1 MKNFIK
7 GVLSLSIMLLMAGIF
22 TMVPSFVNK
31 ISKETSQTELTTATD
46 DEALANSDVSALS
59 TDSLDDKIYNG
70 LEVYVIESA
79 ADLASVA
86 AKVNNGETGYASANY
101 YLKNDI
107 NLEASS
113 WTPIGTEE
121 HPFTGNFFGND
132 RTISNVHINN
142 LTAPTN
148 TDSGI
153 GLFGTVNGGT
163 ISDLTVAGNFSY
175 MIDGHDGKI
184 GTLVGNM
191 TGGELINVYD
201 LTISSY
207 PSVGN
212 KANPKYFQG
221 FAKENG
227 KLSNIDIAGNVA
239 IYSISGDGKF
249 YLADP
254 DGQTLWRES
263 TKVRVVLST
272 GNTEDSNLSI
282 KNPIYTTHIPK
293 LREKISDVTATDKYV
308 YPLLAGSKATIP
320 AVTTNSGNVSKISFT
335 TTKIEFYLDYD
346 YGSRSGKYSLPYD
359 TAFAE
364 LNADSEY
371 KQHLNRVGYSLT
383 SINGMTISEMGMVY
397 NKAYPV
403 YSEDKGNN
411 TFAWEAKKDNQFHI
425 QFISEKGE
433 NWNYE
438 FTETPVVTIDEK
450 VIECEIDSTNKQNVI
465 YSYGEYTSGLNVEI
479 TFKLDSHYQVS
490 KVEEETNASGE
501 HPNYNYSTSTSD
513 SYLEA
518 KISSNSFTEQPV
530 YEAKEYTIT
539 ISNIVGNGGKYNI
552 YIERTPVNTE
562 IKFKFPNQGSSVTS
576 SIKYSFVQKDDP
588 TTNEDDP
595 ETIEIQSGQTQTINI
610 DLKLGQ
616 IQYFKIEIISPSSVF
631 ILNLN
636 PNNNLS
642 VTDTNQQPVEA
653 NMGTSQELNLKMLAF
668 PTGAGNAPSLEI
680 IIGKK
685 LAQVK
690 TEVYDEDGTKIEE
703 LEGATISINGEE
715 QVAIN
720 DTSFVPITSAADEEA
735 SIVFTDINSIYGS
748 ISREII
754 PAAGTPND
762 ELKTPYDGTKGI
774 YTVKITLYKKSYK
787 LTNEDIGFARHED
800 ITNLQGGTRYTLGG
814 NPSFVEKL
822 FDYSVK
828 NGTDVIFST
837 FDGQTGSNNPFKIED
852 TLTVTVALTELG
864 KQLVYIPEENFATF
878 LETVNDEISEI
889 KNLSHADD
897 TWTFD
902 IVVGKVR
909 PQVNVNFAFK
919 NITLKFDGV
928 VDDSHGTVKDEEFSV
943 NGKLTLTLTGKYQ
956 FNETNNEI
964 SLKDLNDITQD
975 LDDITINL
983 NTQYYLLGWYLQN
996 GDTQGVDLTEQGGKQ
1011 FGSYKNAN
1019 TFTSYTT
1026 ANQASFD
1033 FTIKAIVG
1041 DRQIKVTYDAGE
1053 AGNGELVMA
1062 DGSALDTIDAD
1073 NKISYNTAYTVLIE
1087 DETFHNFGHNL
1098 QTWSFGTQ
1106 QGTIVNGTITL
1117 TGTNW
1122 SSYFGAEDKTSQEW
1136 TGFYKNNDESLANNS
1151 TASLLLTAVWSPIS
1165 YNISFDGANR
1175 TIQVGDTITFTESAN
1190 PGASG
1195 TYTITRGGE
1204 QVGNTISSASQKG
1217 YKAKDFNIIQSL
1229 EGANTKP
1236 GFQNK
1241 ISITLSVDNMKD
1253 ILADN
1258 YYYAVNDD
1266 NSLITVTTNKEP
1278 VRYKLYIADS
1288 SYYTVTFDMDS
1299 LLQVDQTLE
1308 RELGG
1313 YEDENSSGS
1322 FDEGDKAF
1330 IYIVY
1335 ANPADELRIALEK
1348 GYLTISRYG
1357 YEFTGEFEN
1366 FDKSSNYNLTVDSTL
1381 TPIFTVNNSET
1392 TASAS
1397 ISFDEDSIGNTRTFY
1412 LLNEKNIA
1420 NGLLTY
1426 NEDSTSYS
1434 GESLS
1439 LKTSTTTATILPNG
1453 ERVTAFGF
1461 NLYKNGSSSAI
1472 TLSSKNLLDL
1482 KDFVADNLLAGKY
1495 KVTFFVAV
1503 QDVMDNSHTKTFTS
1517 SYLTEETS
1525 DFEIKTN
1532 TVVLN
1537 SDNNIVSVFTN
1548 SSEFVEARTAK
1559 GYSSD
1564 NTFGTFR
1571 LYYSWNGV
1579 INSDKAQEIAL
1590 SSFVNLSSTQ
1600 ISGDYNVGTGKSISI
1615 GVSLNNLTNINNISI
1630 DGITNWN
1637 EMFRN
1642 VSASG
1647 SSYLLNL
1654 DSVATI
1660 VKAIFTIDFGDT
1672 SSYYFGSN
1680 GQTIVKENNSSTLSF
1695 TVGNKKF
1702 NYTYS
1707 KITYSGS
1714 QSSGDFTGEKD
1725 KDVFT
1730 VLGLTIS
1737 DSSTTWKDNWQ
1748 TSFEYKLKGNFNL
1761 MSEASA
1767 IRKAFEVRY
1776 LTAANGELA
1785 SALANAANGV
1795 SAVITISNIT
1805 YDGQKVGSGIA
1816 DEQIYGTITNT
1827 DGNYTYGESL
1837 TFKVDNKIVFSFTN
1851 NGSGQILFYANSTGA
1866 NSIGANSTGLKALSF
1881 DLEVK
1886 LSGDNAKNFKLLN
1899 AWATSTSPAEYDS
1912 YFSNAYQNNSFKV
1925 NYSFTNHGTTLQN
1938 VFAVLS
1944 DVRKVT
1950 LNYNGGENAEDAGSE
1965 TIYFSAGQ
1973 KYSIANPSHNYS
1985 GLSFNGYQR
1994 TSGDDKDLAIN
2005 QTNPEQISG
2014 GYYFTATTGGQ
2025 GATFT
2030 AKWKV
2035 TDIDVDAVDD
2045 KTISFF
2051 ASLAQTYLP
2060 LTDFIKESLYLEGGT
2075 FSYELSNDSNTFA
2088 YKDGQFI
2095 ITDKANTTPSTLSG
2109 SYNLKITLSYTDDI
2123 SGTSEISKTLTGYTL
2138 EIKKN
2143 VMAFDD
2149 REYKLTYNNNTQHAF
2164 TVGLTKNGE
2173 LAAQNLNLQNLL
2185 TAPASEYGITVAI
2198 SGKGSTIKAAGDYTV
2213 TASIASGME
2222 NYFKLGSKSSFT
2234 VNVAKYTLNLAE
2246 DYIDQIGFSKELGAD
2261 DPVKQQEI
2269 TISANNNE
2277 KVLINF
2283 TRESGESAGSY
2294 DLLTPSIVDS
2304 DDKNNYELVG
2314 STTLADKFEIKVPQV
2329 SLQVQMT
2336 SALSYVY
2343 NGYALSD
2350 LTITFN
2356 QTDNSYTLT
2365 GSAGAGKSVSASFK
2379 LYYTSSGKQIAIPA
2393 EEGENYT
2400 KYLEFAISGSSK
2412 NAGTYP
2418 LSVSLTQAATSAGW
2432 SRAELVT
2439 SDYNNLNITERSLVV
2454 TSFTSVFNQ
2463 KTTLSFNNVAALD
2476 NFTFESGEDKG
2487 IVSGDVVSI
2496 TVTIANAQAGT
2507 QTINNMELDSASTI
2521 NYQLTWIGITADITP
2536 SSESV
2541 TMSIDSATLN
2551 YGQILKSTNLSS
2563 IMALIPF
2570 TFSGQSAGAIDYKFL
2585 TVTGF
2590 TITNAS
2596 YSTGDY
2602 LNANDEGETWD
2613 VVFTVTSPNFTFGSE
2628 GENGSYT
2635 NTYTV
2640 KLTVNKI
2647 ALTINNAP
2655 NTQIIKPYDGNAT
2668 VLPKFVNQ
2676 EANQQGGYYTASGLL
2691 SGDKIIIASAN
2702 YAAATIGSHKL
2713 TLNYGNDDSANYT
2726 KTNNVQGEIG
2736 SVTLTFKK
2744 NVDTC
2749 DFVEDGG
2756 EIIKNT
2762 GSFTE
2767 VYSGGD
2773 DSSKGIDSLI
2783 EDIINEDNFAT
2794 REGYYQTGWQWTYQG
2809 SDLTLSTTLT
2819 QEQKEAFLQAA
2830 VDAGASGLT
2839 LKVVWDIEKYDIT
2852 FVVPSAVKLT
2862 KEGYDFT
2869 QAVLTDIPY
2878 WTTIEDILAT
2888 ADKGHIVTRISANN
2902 SNVTLQ
2908 SSGINIRNVSFTLTH
2923 ITGDSEITLTESEM
2937 QFKITINLN
2946 EPTGF
2951 NAVIDYE
2958 KDSSWK
2964 DGDWTINGNILT
2976 REMTFSEL
2984 RAKDLPLLI
2993 MSVSNTYE
3001 LDKWYLGEVA
3011 SGTLSE
3017 GDTIWE
3023 RIDGD
3028 GLTQSD
3034 TTTGYTFTATWT
3046 ESPLTLTINIPNGNV
3061 AVYVNDAQQ
3070 PISPEGDTNKYTV
3083 HYNDKIKID
3092 VTSSDWYK
3100 FVSASIV
3107 GTQTTSVSGSKET
3120 TGSFTIDVL
3129 SESKT
3134 ITINTE
3140 EIVVTFNPSSLEE
3153 TLYGTTVTNNLL
3165 KTTFT
3170 YSEMQNGDTP
3180 LTFTSGIGSYS
3191 ARAGT
3196 YRQTDWLYSSA
3207 NVGFGTTLIDFITD
3221 NGGIPTQDKEYAISA
3236 TWEGKKYTVTFLKG
3250 EPLPNADGF
3259 TPTPTFTS
3267 LGDSGDSATREWIY
3281 GSIISNMPELE
3292 ASGQGYYWALEANPA
3307 VTFANGNR
3315 FTLAKP
3321 DSESPYEL
3329 TLEAQWAHDHYTIT
3343 INFAGSTDKIGSL
3356 TVDGTQITISDNVAT
3371 VTNVV
3376 YGDSKDLILSLMT
3389 GYMVDSKNTMITYDG
3404 HIEGSDPATL
3414 SFIGDDVTVTGV
3426 HGNIELTIT
3435 VKAKSYTISIR
3446 NYTHVTA
3453 SINEFTVSYD
3463 EDISTI
3469 FDGVTFTRGG
3479 YTISALYDGN
3489 TLFASCIDGDWQFE
3503 DEYVVITD
3511 NNSDGENEYIYQTDR
3526 GLTLDMVWTVKDENN
3541 RYYFSGTTT
3550 AEEGIYFN
3558 ATSQL
3563 VAKTT
3568 FTLSENLTVGATLN
3582 NRDRVEDIYY
3592 MIGDKD
3598 NGTRVE
3604 FAEGFTLYYTNAI
3617 NSKVCMVVEL
3627 RDSLSKEGFT
3637 YKIYSTQKDLVVN
3650 QSEININGS
3659 NIQSYFTGSS
3669 VIVPSNGD
3677 DYSNGTLYYHDNS
3690 TVVSELT
3697 ISRVELVAKDGQYN
3711 VGNNYQVKYYFT
3723 KGADFDIANY
3733 SGLTAEGEYIVFTPA
3748 ASDVS
3753 AQVVPSIITL
3763 QISGKAFENGSVQQV
3778 KTFNASMPDHVA
3790 DFAINI
3796 NSIFTKAATRDS
3808 YDSFDE
3814 LTIDYTITRG
3824 QEQIVKENFT
3834 IVVSGSY
3841 QIVSSIL
3848 GYQLTLSAE
3857 EFNADSVTLTSRPD
3871 ILFTFTSFTH
3881 NAVSEIISESEF
3893 SYLDS
3898 EDNLIFSI
3906 SGNGTEKLKVQ
3917 IMKSEEV
3924 TFNISA
3930 TLQDQILTWTIGDVT
3945 AQQALTLLQTISSA
3959 VTKTKSFTLSESQST
3974 LSLIVTKYKAIS
3986 LSLGDR
3992 KGGGQTQGYVYIPV
4006 GESEV
4011 VALAEENK
4019 WLGFDFNGWT
4029 TTSNGVS
4036 ITEGTTISVNES
4048 ANILAAS
4055 AVASWKLQVL
4065 EGTAG
4070 NVEREAKPAVGS
4082 KIDAIDF
4089 EDVVSN
4095 LNNFNEEEIKYLY
4108 AWRRAGSNSTLHDLK
4123 DGFTVPANI
4132 DSSGDYQIVVEA
4144 SYGSYTPTTKT
4155 FSFHLTINKID
4166 VGTVTVNGIEDLVYA
4181 KYDYIQDISLTFS
4194 RDDMAN
4200 CELEELLDK
4209 DNLYYY
4215 FTLSGQSTS
4224 EIKNAGDYTLTLNL
4238 SDKVFNA
4245 ASFTQNIKV
4254 AEYTVTVN
4262 QSMLP
4267 QELTSKYFGTD
4278 DPKFE
4283 FTYTVNFADKN
4294 TSEEITIGL
4303 VRESGQASRE
4313 YSFIDISTL
4322 NDDNYEV
4329 VMAQEGLTFEILSS
4343 LGTLNI
4349 NVTSPLAITYDK
4361 TTPSLTL
4368 AYDEERGVWTIKIT
4382 ENDSLSDIDLTMT
4395 DDSGNHALNSTLY
4408 KLALENISILVGK
4421 DVVKAA
4427 SYDKTYFTV
4436 QSGEG
4441 ANYTKFNLTITL
4453 NITPRDITID
4463 SVQKI
4468 FDRNADI
4475 TTSTNIRFDNAISGD
4490 DITLTGKFASELVG
4504 THALTDLELAGG
4516 DEANYNLVENEYSG
4530 SITPLSVTNASI
4542 TIGKLNFV
4550 YGDINKGMT
4559 LEEIKE
4565 LISSIEATF
4574 DTISGDIEKG
4584 YASVIG
4590 WSVSE
4595 DELSTAG
4602 YLNAG
4607 EMQELSF
4614 TISSKNFNF
4623 ASDTTSEGVSTI
4635 TLSVSIQM
4643 RVKEID
4649 LSSLVIEK
4657 NYDETTALPYGFSEN
4672 IDEYILSYGDIFDDV
4687 EIDIE
4692 NSYYEDKEVGE
4703 NKKVTIVLK
4712 GSDKDN
4718 YYPSNAQGTINE
4730 FAVTFKVVAN
4740 QEDEALVSDG
4750 KFVDDGLEPNVTY
4763 TSFSIEYPTTLTA
4776 AQVLG
4781 KFVYPTRTG
4790 YRATG
4795 WMILTDN
4802 GYQALTEDNV
4812 LSILREVAFDTDNIT
4827 KSINIY
4833 TVWEIRTYTI
4843 SVSGDNFDYDIQGDY
4858 NAEDKNIDYYSSAK
4872 ILITGKR
4879 GYKYLGETT
4888 ITGTLG
4894 SSDTGES
4901 GKSTT
4906 TISLNNI
4913 GSNISLQVK
4922 MSEINITIKIDTA
4935 IPQYT
4940 NRIDQESLSQT
4951 VSYFELEDMTAEN
4964 LPKLLVTEGTY
4975 YLSDYSYLVNGV
4987 EKKLGEQNLLTVID
5001 EMLTT
5006 LEEDMT
5012 VTFKAVWTGER
5023 YQITFDPNGGTL
5035 EGDETIEVI
5044 YGSVFSEKF
5053 PVASLAGRSNIWLD
5067 SNEQEYKDG
5076 DIYHTIGQF
5085 NEEASIW
5092 TETLTAKWSNNTY
5105 NLTVVFDEKI
5115 DIVVNGKSISSG
5127 QQYQVTYSET
5137 TITLSVSAERGYNFV
5152 AEDKELNGQMT
5163 EEGSTISIYNLVADG
5178 TITINSTPAPND
5190 LIYFTTKIDKVE
5202 LGSTDPESGEITY
5215 AEIKE
5220 NTIIAYT
5227 ESTVIL
5233 RFTATKGYELALTS
5247 AKLVGTSGKI
5257 ATSLDEN
5264 GRLIVT
5270 WSGFTTNETLTVTAT
5285 AKTNYITFGD
5295 ISQYYDTISF
5305 NGISYKVTGDSVPV
5319 TTDTKVEI
5327 RATLKYGYDSAT
5339 VTSSIEE
5346 KLISQD
5352 CLFNNSTK
5360 CYYLTA
5366 TLDLINEDFSLTFTA
5381 KPREYNF
5388 VIAISEG
5395 QESYGEILS
5404 ESEQTVAFGSAIDL
5418 QAGLLD
5424 EGYIF
5429 VSWQWNGYDIS
5440 FEQDGSYTLSAVDK
5454 ERLESATEGKLYI
5467 YATFRERKVNIS
5479 LTLSGNG
5486 EVAYSQGG
5494 EEKVLKGNTTHKFDI
5509 YLKVDLV
5516 IRFIPKEGYEVGK
5529 LVIDNQEVSLEDYS
5543 YDEQTNTVTLPIDVK
5558 TPLQSIEIEF
5568 VASDACITVQAG
5580 VMVNYQTT
5588 YGILD
5593 GGSILLSDREGNLLD
5608 ESLYLENNGNLVIG
5622 ADYRYISKTDNI
5634 IYFIIEE
5641 KEGYDLSLNVTGMQ
5655 EGSNHGEIEVNGK
5668 SIHYVTGMKDGG
5680 SITATF
5686 IALANV
5692 IDVYFVTAEDPTSSV
5707 EGGTIIGDTSSPLV
5721 QINGNNT
5728 SHIRATVT
5736 TGANLSITINSGI
5749 SYRLVADENGYLKY
5763 ALSSNLHD
5771 GVITA
5776 GLVEEANILQ
5786 TGYSNISKL
5795 ELSHVDGNT
5804 TIYIYVEPKVYNLR
5818 FYVNANNQVTVENA
5832 IIYGEE
5838 IDLSLLTDE
5847 QRASIF
5853 PKREGYTLGG
5863 YYTIQYGQGIQY
5875 IDRFGEVTTTWKET
5889 GYYWN
5894 KNSYEVER
5902 NFFDPETQ
5910 TFTLYAAWELNKSS
5924 VTITF
5929 MPDGFETNPN
5939 IAGISDVIVN
5949 ISPADEILWY
5959 DQNNKWYAQ
5968 VSAGVSLT
5976 LKAYEFEGYEF
5987 RYWSVFKDGQ
5997 SQGNKAS
6004 QFNMSFAQGD
6014 YIIEAVYYPLF
6025 SVVSNGVGGT
6035 TALLQDGQVVTS
6047 ASYDPNKIVTLQ
6059 ATAAYGYNFLYWK
6072 DQTNGK
6078 IIEGVFDE
6086 ASGNYYYTYPQI
6098 ISSPLDLVAV
6108 FEGKEVLVTFNSESL
6123 QENNELTVT
6132 LDGNTVD
6139 ITQPFEARV
6148 GQTIVVKVKKS
6159 LGYTFE
6165 FIGGEAKHSEDKGYS
6180 IYTYVIDFKDVV
6192 ITEEGNT
6199 LALTLRETPEEITLI
6214 FIYDIDDVPGNDD
6227 KSAVGTLTF
6236 INANGEQSVIT
6247 QENNSFKILF
6257 GQTVTLSIAAS
6268 SYYKVDDIT
6277 MFDGMVYPNFT
6288 NYFKNGKLSIT
6299 PEMIINWF
6307 NYELTFEIKFVRVL
6321 WIDQEERILEGEGT
6335 ADNPYLINSEEEMAY
6350 VAYLVNEG
6358 IKNEEDKLYSEC
6370 VYELTTNLDFNG
6382 KYWVPIGTKEN
6393 PFNGVMYLKDYNI
6406 SNILHYT
6413 TYDPTTSYGGLFWIL
6428 GDKVKIVQEDNTLV
6442 IILSVV
6448 GGLIFLILLILLIIL
6463 LIRKKKKKEME
6474 EIANG

>member
-46 DEALANSDVSALS
+46 DEASANSDVSALS
-59 TDSLDDKIYNG
+59 TDSLNEKIYNG
-70 LEVYVIESA
+70 LKVYVIESA

-101 YLKNDI
+101 YLNANID
-107 NLEASS
+107 LEASS
-113 WTPIGTEE
+113 WTPIGTAK
-121 HPFTGNFFGND
+121 HPFRGNFFGND
-132 RTISNVHINN
+132 HTISNVHINN

-163 ISDLTVAGNFSY
+163 ISDLAIEGDFSY
-175 MIDGHDGKI
+175 MVDGHEKVI
-184 GTLVGNM
+184 GTLVGNIVN
-191 TGGELINVYD
+191 GELINVYD
-201 LTISSY
+201 LTDSSY
-207 PSVGN
+207 PSVGT
-212 KANPKYFQG
+212 ATSSKYFRG
-221 FAKENG
+221 YNSDFKYDDTIG
-227 KLSNIDIAGNVA
+227 TTTGDLTWGTRTDTSNPTGRVA
-239 IYSISGDGKF
+239 IYRFAEGTNANARF

-254 DGQTLWRES
+254 KAQTLWRES
-263 TKVRVVLST
+263 QMVRVVVTIRSEGGKYYNKPYT
-272 GNTEDSNLSI
+272 GTIN
-282 KNPIYTTHIPK
+282 NPLYTTHIPM
-293 LREKISDVTATDKYV
+293 LRNDIVNTLNVTAEDKYV
-308 YPLLAGSKATIP
+308 YPLLQGYKAKL
-320 AVTTNSGNVSKISFT
+320 AYDLFADGVRYGNVVTISFNAAT
-335 TTKIEFYLDYD
+335 EQVYLT
-346 YGSRSGKYSLPYD
+346 YGYGTRSGTYNLPYD
-359 TAFAE
+359 TAFKN
-364 LNADSEY
+364 LNAQY
-371 KQHLNRVGYSLT
+371 INRVGYSLT
-383 SINGMTISEMGMVY
+383 SINGMTISKMGMIY
-397 NKAYPV
+397 NEAYPV
-403 YSEDKGNN
+403 YSTNADSNKF
-411 TFAWEAKKDNQFHI
+411 TWTAKTDNQFHI

-433 NWNYE
+433 NWNND
-438 FTETPVVTIDEK
+438 FTEAPVVTIDEK
-450 VIECEIDSTNKQNVI
+450 VIECEKDSTNEQKVI
-465 YSYGEYTSGLNVEI
+465 YSYGKHTSGLNVEI

-490 KVEEETNASGE
+490 KVEEETKASGE

-518 KISSNSFTEQPV
+518 QISPKSFTEQPV

-562 IKFKFPNQGSSVTS
+562 IKFKSPNQGSSVTS
-576 SIKYSFVQKDDP
+576 SIKYSFVQEGDS
-588 TTNEDDP
+588 TTNK
-595 ETIEIQSGQTQTINI
+595 TIEVKSGQTQTINI

-616 IQYFKIEIISPSSVF
+616 IQYFKIEIISPSSVY

-636 PNNNLS
+636 PSDNLS

-653 NMGTSQELNLKMLAF
+653 NMGTSQELNLKMSTF

-680 IIGKK
+680 VVGEK

-690 TEVYDEDGTKIEE
+690 TEVYEDEAGRPGQQVDGTK
-703 LEGATISINGEE
+703 LN
-715 QVAIN
+715 
-720 DTSFVPITSAADEEA
+720 AD
-735 SIVFTDINSIYGS
+735 ILLNNKKLNINSDDNWIGVPTNEIALKFTNYENSDYGS
-748 ISREII
+748 IGEVSLYEGSVAENNKVNNI
-754 PAAGTPND
+754 T
-762 ELKTPYDGTKGI
+762 TPYDGTNGFYI
-774 YTVKITLYKKSYK
+774 LVITLKEKSYK
-787 LTNEDIGFARHED
+787 LDSGDIGFALHED

-837 FDGQTGSNNPFKIED
+837 FDGETGSNKSFKIED
-852 TLTVTVALTELG
+852 TLTVTVELTELG

-878 LETVNDEISEI
+878 FNMGNDGISEI
-889 KNLSHADD
+889 KNLSYADGE
-897 TWTFD
+897 WTFD
-902 IVVGKVR
+902 IVVGKVQ

-919 NITLKFDGV
+919 NIRLTFDGV
-928 VDDSHGTVKDEEFSV
+928 VNNAYEIVADAGFSV
-943 NGKLTLTLTGKYQ
+943 NGNSKLTGKYHVDA
-956 FNETNNEI
+956 TNNNKV
-964 SLKDLNDITQD
+964 SLNFTNDNITS
-975 LDDITINL
+975 INL
-983 NTQYYLLGWYLQN
+983 NTQYYLLRWYLQN
-996 GDTQGVDLTEQGGKQ
+996 GDTQGVDLTGQ
-1011 FGSYKNAN
+1011 FGSYKEHN

-1062 DGSALDTIDAD
+1062 DGSALANIVDG
-1073 NKISYNTAYTVLIE
+1073 NKISYNTAYTVFTE
-1087 DETFHNFGHNL
+1087 STTFHNFGHIL

-1106 QGTIVNGTITL
+1106 QGAIENGTITL
-1117 TGTNW
+1117 TGPNW
-1122 SSYFGAEDKTSQEW
+1122 TSYFVPDGTEHYGTSQEW
-1136 TGFYKNNDESLANNS
+1136 SSFANDEDTDGYNNKEG
-1151 TASLLLTAVWSPIS
+1151 SLLLTAVWSPIN
-1165 YNISFDGANR
+1165 YQISFDKQ
-1175 TIQVGDTITFTESAN
+1175 TPTSIQVGDTITFTESAT

-1299 LLQVDQTLE
+1299 LLQVDQTLG

-1335 ANPADELRIALEK
+1335 DNPADELGKALKK
-1348 GYLTISRYG
+1348 GYLEILRYG
-1357 YEFTGEFEN
+1357 YKFTGEFEN

-1381 TPIFTVNNSET
+1381 TPIFTIDEKVT
-1392 TASAS
+1392 TASAG

-1482 KDFVADNLLAGKY
+1482 RDFVADNLLAGSY
-1495 KVTFFVAV
+1495 KVTFFVTV

-1517 SYLTEETS
+1517 SSSIEFTIEKN
-1525 DFEIKTN
+1525 I
-1532 TVVLN
+1532 VVLN
-1537 SDNNIVSVFTN
+1537 SGSNIVSVFTN
-1548 SSEFVEARTAK
+1548 STMFVAADGTN
-1559 GYSSD
+1559 GNGQNNY
-1564 NTFGTFR
+1564 GTFR
-1571 LYYSWNGV
+1571 LSYAWDGSTT
-1579 INSDKAQEIAL
+1579 SDKAQEISL
-1590 SSFVNLSSTQ
+1590 SSFVDTTSTQ
-1600 ISGDYNVGTGKSISI
+1600 IDGDYNVGEGKSVEIN
-1615 GVSLNNLTNINNISI
+1615 VSPNNLTNINDITVA
-1630 DGITNWN
+1630 GIKNWA
-1637 EMFRN
+1637 EVFSN

-1647 SSYLLNL
+1647 SSYILKLG
-1654 DSVATI
+1654 SVAEI
-1660 VKAIFTIDFGDT
+1660 VKAIFEIDFGDT
-1672 SSYYFGSN
+1672 SSYYFGSD
-1680 GQTIVKENNSSTLSF
+1680 GQTIVKENNSSNLSF
-1695 TVGNKKF
+1695 TVGNKSF
-1702 NYTYS
+1702 TYTYS

-1714 QSSGDFTGEKD
+1714 QSSGDFTGDKD

-1785 SALANAANGV
+1785 SALANVANGV

-1816 DEQIYGTITNT
+1816 GEQIYGTITNT
-1827 DGNYTYGESL
+1827 DDNYTYGESL
-1837 TFKVDNKIVFSFTN
+1837 TYKINDSTIFSFTN
-1851 NGSGQILFYANSTGA
+1851 NGSGQILFY
-1866 NSIGANSTGLKALSF
+1866 ANSTGLKALSF

-1899 AWATSTSPAEYDS
+1899 AWAISTSPAEYDS
-1912 YFSNAYQNNSFKV
+1912 YFSNNYQNNSFKV

-1950 LNYNGGENAEDAGSE
+1950 LNYNGGKNAEDAGSE

-1973 KYSIANPSHNYS
+1973 KYSIANPSHSYS

-2005 QTNPEQISG
+2005 QTTPGQN

-2060 LTDFIKESLYLEGGT
+2060 LTDFIKENLYLEGGT

-2222 NYFKLGSKSSFT
+2222 NYFELGSKSSFT

-2246 DYIDQIGFSKELGAD
+2246 NYIDQIGFSKELGGA
-2261 DPVKQQEI
+2261 DPVLQQEI
-2269 TISANNNE
+2269 TISANSNE

-2283 TRESGESAGSY
+2283 TRESGESAGKY

-2314 STTLADKFEIKVPQV
+2314 SKTLADKFEIKVPQV

-2365 GSAGAGKSVSASFK
+2365 GSAGAGKSVSANFK

-2393 EEGENYT
+2393 EEGKNYT

-2412 NAGTYP
+2412 NVGSYP
-2418 LSVSLTQAATSAGW
+2418 LSANLTTAASEAGW

-2439 SDYNNLNITERSLVV
+2439 SDYNNLNITKRSLVV
-2454 TSFTSVFNQ
+2454 TNFTSVFNQ
-2463 KTTLSFNNVAALD
+2463 KTTLSFNNVADLD
-2476 NFTFESGEDKG
+2476 NFTFARGEDKG

-2507 QTINNMELDSASTI
+2507 QTINKMELDSASAA
-2521 NYQLTWIGITADITP
+2521 NYQLTWSGITADITP

-2541 TMSIDSATLN
+2541 TMSKDSATLN

-2590 TITNAS
+2590 TITSAS
-2596 YSTGDY
+2596 YSTGGEY
-2602 LNANDEGETWD
+2602 LKANNDGETWD
-2613 VVFTVTSPNFTFGSE
+2613 VVFTVTSPNFTFGGES
-2628 GENGSYT
+2628 ENGIYET
-2635 NTYTV
+2635 TFII
-2640 KLTVNKI
+2640 KLTVNKVG
-2647 ALTINNAP
+2647 LTINNAP
-2655 NTQIIKPYDGNAT
+2655 STRIIKPYDGNTT
-2668 VLPKFVNQ
+2668 VLPQFVGQ
-2676 EANQQGGYYTASGLL
+2676 EANQENGYYTASGLL

-2726 KTNNVQGEIG
+2726 ITNNVQGEID

-2744 NVDTC
+2744 DVDTYA
-2749 DFVEDGG
+2749 FVEDDG

-2794 REGYYQTGWQWTYQG
+2794 RVGYYQKGWQWTYQG

-2819 QEQKEAFLQAA
+2819 QEQKEAFLDAA
-2830 VDAGASGLT
+2830 VGAGASGLT

-2869 QAVLTDIPY
+2869 QAVLTDRPY

-2888 ADKGHIVTRISANN
+2888 ADEGHIVTGISANN

-2923 ITGDSEITLTESEM
+2923 ITGDSKITLTESEM

-2958 KDSSWK
+2958 NDSSWK

-2984 RAKDLPLLI
+2984 RDKDLPRLI

-3001 LDKWYLGEVA
+3001 LDKWYLGEVSDGNLS
-3011 SGTLSE
+3011 SGSS
-3017 GDTIWE
+3017 IWE

-3034 TTTGYTFTATWT
+3034 TASGFTFTATWT
-3046 ESPLTLTINIPNGNV
+3046 ESPLTLTINISNGNV

-3070 PISPEGDTNKYTV
+3070 PISPEVDTNKYTV
-3083 HYNDKIKID
+3083 HYNDKIRID

-3107 GTQTTSVSGSKET
+3107 GTQTTSVSGSNAT

-3153 TLYGTTVTNNLL
+3153 TLYGTKVTSNLL

-3196 YRQTDWLYSSA
+3196 YHQTDWLYSSA

-3221 NGGIPTQDKEYAISA
+3221 NGGIPTQDISYPISA
-3236 TWEGKKYTVTFLKG
+3236 IWEGKKYTVSFDKG
-3250 EPLPNADGF
+3250 TPQQDASASFEGEKEPV
-3259 TPTPTFTS
+3259 
-3267 LGDSGDSATREWIY
+3267 TRTWIY
-3281 GSIISNMPELE
+3281 GDIISDMPVVV
-3292 ASGQGYYWALEANPA
+3292 AAGQSYFWANRENTNE
-3307 VTFANGNR
+3307 TFANGSR
-3315 FTLAKP
+3315 FILTTP
-3321 DSESPYEL
+3321 DDASPFEL
-3329 TLEAQWAHDHYTIT
+3329 TLQAQWSNDKYTLTTNIV
-3343 INFAGSTDKIGSL
+3343 GKSDKVISISVGEQSYTVGTLPEL
-3356 TVDGTQITISDNVAT
+3356 TVI
-3371 VTNVV
+3371 
-3376 YGDSKDLILSLMT
+3376 YGNSRTFTLTLST
-3389 GYMVDSKNTMITYDG
+3389 GYMVDPEDTKITLDEYE
-3404 HIEGSDPATL
+3404 EGSTPAMI
-3414 SFIGDDVTVTGV
+3414 SVSGNSVTVSGI
-3426 HGNIELTIT
+3426 HGNVEINISI
-3435 VKAKSYTISIR
+3435 KAKPHTFTMP
-3446 NYTHVTA
+3446 NQGEHVTA
-3453 SINEFTVSYD
+3453 SVNSFDVSYD

-3479 YTISALYDGN
+3479 YTISSIYEGN
-3489 TLFASCIDGDWQFE
+3489 NLFATCSNGVWSFE
-3503 DEYVVITD
+3503 EDYVTII
-3511 NNSDGENEYIYQTDR
+3511 GGKYIYTTDR
-3526 GLTLDMVWTVKDENN
+3526 SLTLTMAWAVKGEGE
-3541 RYYFSGTTT
+3541 RYFSGTTT

-3627 RDSLSKEGFT
+3627 RDLLSKEGFT
-3637 YKIYSTQKDLVVN
+3637 YKIYSTQNDLVVN
-3650 QSEININGS
+3650 QSEINILGA
-3659 NIQSYFTGSS
+3659 NIQSYYTGSAL
-3669 VIVPSNGD
+3669 IVPSNGD
-3677 DYSNGTLYYHDNS
+3677 SYSNGKLFYHDETTEVLQLS
-3690 TVVSELT
+3690 
-3697 ISRVELVAKDGQYN
+3697 ISKVELVAKDGQYN

-3748 ASDVS
+3748 DSDVS

-3778 KTFNASMPDHVA
+3778 KTFNASMPGHA
-3790 DFAINI
+3790 SNFTINI
-3796 NSIFTKAATRDS
+3796 TSIYTKEADAGS
-3808 YDSFDE
+3808 YDAFED
-3814 LTIDYTITRG
+3814 LTVDYTITRG
-3824 QEQIVKENFT
+3824 EEQIDKANFT
-3834 IVVSGSY
+3834 IVVNGSY
-3841 QIVSSIL
+3841 QIVLSTR

-3857 EFNADSVTLTSRPD
+3857 EFNADSLTLTSRQD

-3881 NAVSEIISESEF
+3881 NAVSKNISESEF

-3945 AQQALTLLQTISSA
+3945 AEQALTLLQTLSSA

-3992 KGGGQTQGYVYIPV
+3992 KGGEQTQGYVYIPV

-4055 AVASWKLQVL
+4055 VVANWRLQVL

-4070 NVEREAKPAVGS
+4070 NVERDAKPAVDS

-4095 LNNFNEEEIKYLY
+4095 LNNFNEEEIKYSYTWKL
-4108 AWRRAGSNSTLHDLK
+4108 AGENSSIHTSK

-4283 FTYTVNFADKN
+4283 FTYTVNFTDKN

-4313 YSFIDISTL
+4313 YSFTDISTL

-4329 VMAQEGLTFEILSS
+4329 VMAQEGLTFEILAS

-4408 KLALENISILVGK
+4408 KLALENISILVG
-4421 DVVKAA
+4421 DNVVKAA

-4463 SVQKI
+4463 SVQKT

-4475 TTSTNIRFDNAISGD
+4475 TTFTNIRFDNAISGD

-4574 DTISGDIEKG
+4574 DTSSGDIENG

-4649 LSSLVIEK
+4649 LSSLDIEK

-4730 FAVTFKVVAN
+4730 FAVTFNVVAN
-4740 QEDEALVSDG
+4740 QEDDALVSDG

-4781 KFVYPTRTG
+4781 KFVYPTRPG

-4812 LSILREVAFDTDNIT
+4812 LSILKEVAFDADNIT

-5044 YGSVFSEKF
+5044 YGSAFSEKF

-5067 SNEQEYKDG
+5067 SNKQEYKDG

-5092 TETLTAKWSNNTY
+5092 TETLTAKWSNNRY

-5115 DIVVNGKSISSG
+5115 DIVVDGKSISSG
-5127 QQYQVTYSET
+5127 QQYPVTYSET

-5152 AEDKELNGQMT
+5152 TEDKALNGQMT

-5395 QESYGEILS
+5395 QEAYGEILS

-5608 ESLYLENNGNLVIG
+5608 ESLYLENNSNLVIG

-5929 MPDGFETNPN
+5929 VPDGFEANPN

-5949 ISPADEILWY
+5949 ISPADEIPWY

-6199 LALTLRETPEEITLI
+6199 LALTLRGTPEEITLI

-6277 MFDGMVYPNFT
+6277 MFDGIVYPNFT

-6393 PFNGVMYLKDYNI
+6393 PFNGVMYLKDYSI

-6428 GDKVKIVQEDNTLV
+6428 GDKAKIVQEDNTLV
-6442 IILSVV
+6442 IVLSVV

>member
-22 TMVPSFVNK
+22 TMVPSFVNMALK
-31 ISKETSQTELTTATD
+31 QTSQSQLEEQINESSADGDVAALRTDELNET
-46 DEALANSDVSALS
+46 
-59 TDSLDDKIYNG
+59 IYNG
-70 LEVYVIESA
+70 LSVYVIETA
-79 ADLASVA
+79 ADLSSVA
-86 AKVNNGETGYASANY
+86 YNVNNGVGEYASANY
-101 YLKNDI
+101 YLKKDI
-107 NLEASS
+107 DLEASS
-113 WTPIGTEE
+113 WTPIGTAE

-132 RTISNVHINN
+132 HTISNVHINN

-153 GLFGTVNGGT
+153 GLFGTVNKGT
-163 ISDLTVAGNFSY
+163 ISDLAVAGNFSY
-175 MIDGHDGKI
+175 MIEGHDDKI
-184 GTLVGNM
+184 ATLVGNI
-191 TGGELINVYD
+191 TDGELINVYD
-201 LTISSY
+201 LTNSSY
-207 PSVGN
+207 PSVGTN
-212 KANPKYFQG
+212 TGTKYFQG
-221 FAKENG
+221 FAKGNG
-227 KLSNIDIAGNVA
+227 ALSGIDIAGNVA
-239 IYSISGDGKF
+239 IYSIIGDGKF

-282 KNPIYTTHIPK
+282 NNPIYTTHIPK
-293 LREKISDVTATDKYV
+293 LRNDIITKISDVEATDKYV
-308 YPLLAGSKATIP
+308 YPLLAGSQATIP

-335 TTKIEFYLDYD
+335 TTKVDVYLNYD
-346 YGSRSGKYSLPYD
+346 YGSRSDETYSLPYD

-364 LNADSEY
+364 LDAQY
-371 KQHLNRVGYSLT
+371 LNRVGYKLT
-383 SINGMTISEMGMVY
+383 SINDEKLDAIGLELDTNYNTKAKESLNLIY

-403 YSEDKGNN
+403 YSEDEGNN
-411 TFAWEAKKDNQFHI
+411 TFAWEAKTNNQFN
-425 QFISEKGE
+425 QFTLNVCKDESDNSEDWDITYAEGKS
-433 NWNYE
+433 
-438 FTETPVVTIDEK
+438 PQVTGANK
-450 VIECEIDSTNKQNVI
+450 VTNGNGK
-465 YSYGEYTSGLNVEI
+465 YTHTSGTPVEI
-479 TFKLDSHYQVS
+479 TFTLPRGFAVAGVKRTTLL
-490 KVEEETNASGE
+490 SGTHSDYYYYFKKGNNNITE
-501 HPNYNYSTSTSD
+501 D
-513 SYLEA
+513 SYSPIEITVTNKTNDIYSA
-518 KISSNSFTEQPV
+518 Q
-530 YEAKEYTIT
+530 EYTIKIT
-539 ISNIVGNGGKYNI
+539 NIVGQGGEYNI
-552 YIERTPVNTE
+552 CIKRVDFE
-562 IKFKFPNQGSSVTS
+562 IPLTFTVPAYGV
-576 SIKYSFVQKDDP
+576 SISD
-588 TTNEDDP
+588 NEDDTFKITYWTSNSSSDSNAP
-595 ETIEIQSGQTQTINI
+595 AGAQTVEILQSGGSYTASEFIKLKAKKGEDPSLYLYVMI
-610 DLKLGQ
+610 DEGSGG
-616 IQYFKIEIISPSSVF
+616 E
-631 ILNLN
+631 ILNAKATGF
-636 PNNNLS
+636 NL
-642 VTDTNQQPVEA
+642 T
-653 NMGTSQELNLKMLAF
+653 TSGEGQTGKQTGKTYGLYRTEF
-668 PTGAGNAPSLEI
+668 PGKDDKCSLEI
-680 IIGKK
+680 VVGKK
-685 LAQVK
+685 LAKVK
-690 TEVYDEDGTKIEE
+690 TEVYDEAGQQVDGTKLNADILLNDKKLNINSADNWIGVPTNGIE
-703 LEGATISINGEE
+703 LEFKNYE
-715 QVAIN
+715 
-720 DTSFVPITSAADEEA
+720 
-735 SIVFTDINSIYGS
+735 NSDYGS
-748 ISREII
+748 INTFVLYEGSVAEDNKVNNI
-754 PAAGTPND
+754 T
-762 ELKTPYDGTKGI
+762 TPYDETNGFYI
-774 YTVKITLYKKSYK
+774 LVITLKEKSYT
-787 LTNEDIGFARHED
+787 LGNEDIGFALHED
-800 ITNLQGGTRYTLGG
+800 INNLQGGTRYTLGG

-828 NGTDVIFST
+828 NGAKVIF
-837 FDGQTGSNNPFKIED
+837 DGKNFTDDSFKIGD
-852 TLTVTVALTELG
+852 TLTVTVKLTDIG
-864 KQLVYIPEENFATF
+864 KQIVYIPDTDSFVTPHDSSC
-878 LETVNDEISEI
+878 TISY
-889 KNLSHADD
+889 KNYNNG

-902 IVVGKVR
+902 IVVGKVQ
-909 PQVNVNFAFK
+909 PKVNVNFAFK
-919 NITLKFDGV
+919 NISLTFDGV
-928 VDDSHGTVKDEEFSV
+928 VNEAYEIVADAGFSV
-943 NGKLTLTLTGKYQ
+943 NGNSILTGKYHVDA
-956 FNETNNEI
+956 TNNNKV
-964 SLKDLNDITQD
+964 SLNFTNDNITS
-975 LDDITINL
+975 INL
-983 NTQYYLLGWYLQN
+983 NTQYYLLRWYLQN
-996 GDTQGVDLTEQGGKQ
+996 GDTQGVDLTGQ
-1011 FGSYKNAN
+1011 FGSYKEHN

-1062 DGSALDTIDAD
+1062 DGSALANIVDG
-1073 NKISYNTAYTVLIE
+1073 NKISYNTAYTVFTE
-1087 DETFHNFGHNL
+1087 SQTFHNFGHNL

-1106 QGTIVNGTITL
+1106 QGTIANGTITL

-1122 SSYFGAEDKTSQEW
+1122 SSYFGAKDKTSQEW
-1136 TGFYKNNDESLANNS
+1136 SSFANDEDTDGYNNKEG
-1151 TASLLLTAVWSPIS
+1151 SLLLTAVWSPIS

-1175 TIQVGDTITFTESAN
+1175 TVQVGDTITFTESAT

-1217 YKAKDFNIIQSL
+1217 YKAKDFDIIQSL
-1229 EGANTKP
+1229 KSEGTVPA
-1236 GFQNK
+1236 GFQDK
-1241 ISITLSVDNMKD
+1241 TSITLSVDNMKD

-1258 YYYAVNDD
+1258 YYYAVNDA

-1288 SYYTVTFDMDS
+1288 SYYTVTFNMDS
-1299 LLQVDQTLE
+1299 LLKVDETLG

-1313 YEDENSSGS
+1313 YEDNNGNGS

-1335 ANPADELRIALEK
+1335 ANPAKELEIALEK
-1348 GYLTISRYG
+1348 GYLTITRYG
-1357 YEFTGEFEN
+1357 YNFNGTFKN
-1366 FDKSSNYNLTVDSTL
+1366 FDITSDYALTIDSTL
-1381 TPIFTVNNSET
+1381 TPIFTIDEKET
-1392 TASAS
+1392 TALAG
-1397 ISFDEDSIGNTRTFY
+1397 ISFDEGIGNIRTFY

-1420 NGLLTY
+1420 NGGLTY
-1426 NEDSTSYS
+1426 NKDNTSYS

-1439 LKTSTTTATILPNG
+1439 KDTTLPNG
-1453 ERVTAFGF
+1453 EKVTAFGF

-1472 TLSSKNLLDL
+1472 ILSSKNLLDL
-1482 KDFVADNLLAGKY
+1482 KDFVADNLLAGSY

-1517 SYLTEETS
+1517 SSSIEFTIER
-1525 DFEIKTN
+1525 N

-1537 SDNNIVSVFTN
+1537 KSSKIVSVFTN
-1548 SSEFVEARTAK
+1548 STMFVAADGTN
-1559 GYSSD
+1559 GNGQNNY
-1564 NTFGTFR
+1564 GTFR
-1571 LYYSWNGV
+1571 LSVAWDGSTT
-1579 INSDKAQEIAL
+1579 SDNAQEISL
-1590 SSFVNLSSTQ
+1590 SSFVDTTSTQ
-1600 ISGDYNVGTGKSISI
+1600 IDGDYNVGTGKSISI

-1647 SSYLLNL
+1647 SSYILELKN
-1654 DSVATI
+1654 VAEI
-1660 VKAIFTIDFGDT
+1660 VKAIFTIDFGNA
-1672 SSYYFGSN
+1672 SSYYFGSD
-1680 GQTIVKENNSSTLSF
+1680 GQTIVKENDAESISF
-1695 TVGNKKF
+1695 IIGTKTF
-1702 NYTYS
+1702 NYTYD
-1707 KITYSGS
+1707 KITYIGS
-1714 QSSGDFTGEKD
+1714 QTNGTFTGTD
-1725 KDVFT
+1725 MAVFN
-1730 VLGLTIS
+1730 VSGIS
-1737 DSSTTWKDNWQ
+1737 IGGFEDNWQ
-1748 TSFEYKLKGNFNL
+1748 DSFEYRLSGNFEL
-1761 MSEASA
+1761 IGMADA
-1767 IRKAFEVRY
+1767 VRKAFEARY
-1776 LTAANGELA
+1776 LTATNGKLA
-1785 SALANAANGV
+1785 SSLANTANGV
-1795 SAVITISNIT
+1795 SATISISNIT
-1805 YDGQKVGSGIA
+1805 YGGQIIGSGAISG
-1816 DEQIYGTITNT
+1816 EQIYGTVSEL

-1837 TFKVDNKIVFSFTN
+1837 TFKVGDTEGDTIVFSFTN
-1851 NGSGQILFYANSTGA
+1851 NGSGQILFYANP
-1866 NSIGANSTGLKALSF
+1866 TGLKALSF

-1886 LSGDNAKNFKLLN
+1886 LSGGNAKNFKLLN
-1899 AWATSTSPAEYDS
+1899 AWATNTSPAEYDN
-1912 YFSNAYQNNSFKV
+1912 YFSNNYQNNSFKV

-1950 LNYNGGENAEDAGSE
+1950 LNYNGGKNAENAGSE

-1973 KYSIANPSHNYS
+1973 KYSIANPSHSYS

-1994 TSGDDKDLAIN
+1994 TAGQASDPTLNLITAG
-2005 QTNPEQISG
+2005 EISD
-2014 GYYFTATTGGQ
+2014 GYYLSASTGGV
-2025 GATFT
+2025 GATFA
-2030 AKWKV
+2030 AKWKA

-2173 LAAQNLNLQNLL
+2173 PAAQNLNLQNLL

-2222 NYFKLGSKSSFT
+2222 NYFELGSKSSFT

-2246 DYIDQIGFSKELGAD
+2246 DYIDQIGFSKELGAA
-2261 DPVKQQEI
+2261 DPAPLQTEI
-2269 TISANNNE
+2269 TIAANNSE
-2277 KVLINF
+2277 RVLIAF
-2283 TRESGESAGSY
+2283 DRETGETAGSY
-2294 DLLTPSIVDS
+2294 DLYLLTSSIVDS

-2412 NAGTYP
+2412 NVGSYS
-2418 LSVSLTQAATSAGW
+2418 LSASLTTAAREAGW
-2432 SRAELVT
+2432 SIVELVT

-2507 QTINNMELDSASTI
+2507 QTIDNMELDSASAA
-2521 NYQLTWIGITADITP
+2521 NYQLTWSGITADITP

-2590 TITNAS
+2590 TITNAK
-2596 YSTGDY
+2596 YSTGNY
-2602 LNANDEGETWD
+2602 LNANDKGETWD

-2655 NTQIIKPYDGNAT
+2655 STQIIKPYDGNAT
-2668 VLPKFVNQ
+2668 VLPQFVGQ
-2676 EANQQGGYYTASGLL
+2676 EVNHANGYYTASGLL

-2702 YAAATIGSHKL
+2702 YAAATIGSYKL

-2726 KTNNVQGEIG
+2726 ITNNVQGEIG

-2744 NVDTC
+2744 DVDTYA
-2749 DFVEDGG
+2749 FVEDDGQ
-2756 EIIKNT
+2756 IIKNT
-2762 GSFTE
+2762 GNFTE

-2783 EDIINEDNFAT
+2783 KSILNEDNFAT
-2794 REGYYQTGWQWTYQG
+2794 RVGYKQKGWTWNYKGADEGADEGADIALDAQMSQP
-2809 SDLTLSTTLT
+2809 
-2819 QEQKEAFLQAA
+2819 QKEAFLQAA

-2852 FVVPSAVKLT
+2852 FVVPSAVTLT
-2862 KEGYDFT
+2862 QEDYDFK

-2878 WTTIEDILAT
+2878 WTTIENILAT
-2888 ADKGHIVTRISANN
+2888 AAAGYIVTGISANN

-2908 SSGINIRNVSFTLTH
+2908 SSGINTRNASFTLTH

-2937 QFKITINLN
+2937 QFKITLQTN
-2946 EPTGF
+2946 EPQGFTANIDSAGGGLTGGW
-2951 NAVIDYE
+2951 
-2958 KDSSWK
+2958 SR
-2964 DGDWTINGNILT
+2964 NGNTFT
-2976 REMTFSEL
+2976 RVVNYTQAQS
-2984 RAKDLPLLI
+2984 DLPKLI
-2993 MSVSNTYE
+2993 MTVSNTYGFNGW
-3001 LDKWYLGEVA
+3001 LLGNET
-3011 SGTLSE
+3011 STG
-3017 GDTIWE
+3017 TIWE
-3023 RIDGD
+3023 RIGGS

-3034 TTTGYTFTATWT
+3034 TTTGFTFTATWT

-3100 FVSASIV
+3100 FVGASIV
-3107 GTQTTSVSGSKET
+3107 GTQTEQVNGSQQT

-3134 ITINTE
+3134 ITISTE

-3153 TLYGTTVTNNLL
+3153 TLYGTQVTDTLL
-3165 KTTFT
+3165 KTSFT
-3170 YSEMQNGDTP
+3170 YSEMQNGSAP
-3180 LTFTSGIGSYS
+3180 LTFESGIGVYS
-3191 ARAGT
+3191 ATAGT
-3196 YRQTDWLYSSA
+3196 YHQTDWKYNSA
-3207 NVGFGTTLIDFITD
+3207 AIGLSTTLVSFITA

-3236 TWEGKKYTVTFLKG
+3236 TWQGESYTISFDKGTPNLGEDASFEGETEPVTRTWTYG
-3250 EPLPNADGF
+3250 E
-3259 TPTPTFTS
+3259 
-3267 LGDSGDSATREWIY
+3267 R
-3281 GSIISNMPELE
+3281 ISNMPVVS
-3292 ASGQGYYWALEANPA
+3292 AAGQSYFWANISDVTE
-3307 VTFANGNR
+3307 TFANGYR
-3315 FTLAKP
+3315 FTLKAP
-3321 DSESPYEL
+3321 DSSSPYSLTLQAQWSNDQYTLTTNIVGKSDKVISISVGEQSYTVETLPEL
-3329 TLEAQWAHDHYTIT
+3329 TVIYGNSRTFT
-3343 INFAGSTDKIGSL
+3343 L
-3356 TVDGTQITISDNVAT
+3356 T
-3371 VTNVV
+3371 
-3376 YGDSKDLILSLMT
+3376 LST
-3389 GYMVDSKNTMITYDG
+3389 GYMVDPEDTKITLDEYE
-3404 HIEGSDPATL
+3404 EGSTPAMI
-3414 SFIGDDVTVTGV
+3414 SVSGNSVTVSGI
-3426 HGNIELTIT
+3426 HGNIEIDISI
-3435 VKAKSYTISIR
+3435 KAKPHTFTMP
-3446 NYTHVTA
+3446 NQGPHVTA
-3453 SINEFTVSYD
+3453 SVNSFDVSYD

-3469 FDGVTFTRGG
+3469 FDGVNFTRGG
-3479 YTISALYDGN
+3479 YTISSIYEGN
-3489 TLFASCIDGDWQFE
+3489 NLFATCSNGVWSFDE
-3503 DEYVVITD
+3503 DYVTITD
-3511 NNSDGENEYIYQTDR
+3511 GKYIYTTDR
-3526 GLTLDMVWTVKDENN
+3526 DLTLSMGWTVKDENS

-3568 FTLSENLTVGATLN
+3568 FTLSESLTVGATLN
-3582 NRDRVEDIYY
+3582 NLDRVEDIYY

-3617 NSKVCMVVEL
+3617 NSTVCMVVEL
-3627 RDSLSKEGFT
+3627 EDSLSKEGFT
-3637 YKIYSTQKDLVVN
+3637 YKIYSTQDDLVVN

-3723 KGADFDIANY
+3723 KGVNFNIANY
-3733 SGLTAEGEYIVFTPA
+3733 TGLTEEGEYIVFTPA

-3763 QISGKAFENGSVQQV
+3763 KISGKAFENGSAQQV
-3778 KTFNASMPDHVA
+3778 KTFNASMPDHA
-3790 DFAINI
+3790 SNFTINI
-3796 NSIFTKAATRDS
+3796 TSIYTKEAAVGS
-3808 YDSFDE
+3808 YDAFED
-3814 LTIDYTITRG
+3814 LTVDYTITRG
-3824 QEQIVKENFT
+3824 EEQIDKANFT
-3834 IVVSGSY
+3834 IVVNGSY
-3841 QIVSSIL
+3841 QIVLSTL

-3857 EFNADSVTLTSRPD
+3857 EFNADSVTLTSRPDD

-3898 EDNLIFSI
+3898 DENLIFSI
-3906 SGNGTEKLKVQ
+3906 SGNGTANPKVQ

-3945 AQQALTLLQTISSA
+3945 AEQALTLLQTLSSA

-3974 LSLIVTKYKAIS
+3974 LSLVVTKYKAIS

-4181 KYDYIQDISLTFS
+4181 KYDYIQDISITFS

-4283 FTYTVNFADKN
+4283 FTYTVNFTDKN

-4313 YSFIDISTL
+4313 YSFTDISTQ

-4408 KLALENISILVGK
+4408 KLALKNISILVGK

-4530 SITPLSVTNASI
+4530 SITPLSVTNASV

-4559 LEEIKE
+4559 LEEIKQ

-4649 LSSLVIEK
+4649 LSSLDIEK

-4812 LSILREVAFDTDNIT
+4812 LSILREVAFDADNIT

-5012 VTFKAVWTGER
+5012 ATFKAVWTGER

-5220 NTIIAYT
+5220 NKIIAYT

-5327 RATLKYGYDSAT
+5327 RVTLKYGYDSAT

-5395 QESYGEILS
+5395 QEAYGEILS
-5404 ESEQTVAFGSAIDL
+5404 ESEQTVAFGRAIDL

-6098 ISSPLDLVAV
+6098 ISTPLDLVAV

-6165 FIGGEAKHSEDKGYS
+6165 FIGGEAKHSEDKEYS

-6192 ITEEGNT
+6192 ITEKGNT
-6199 LALTLRETPEEITLI
+6199 LALTLRGTPEEITLI

-6277 MFDGMVYPNFT
+6277 MFDGMLYPNFT